1 METPDGKLDRHDQ
14 RDRGKRIAYERTVAE
29 IEAMSHDVALDLD
42 IFREDARK
50 IARQAVYG
58 Q

>member
-1 METPDGKLDRHDQ
+1 MATLIDTIREIAE
-14 RDRGKRIAYERTVAE
+14 KRIAYERTVNE
-29 IEAMSHDVALDLD
+29 IEAMSRDVAIDLD

-58 Q
+58 H